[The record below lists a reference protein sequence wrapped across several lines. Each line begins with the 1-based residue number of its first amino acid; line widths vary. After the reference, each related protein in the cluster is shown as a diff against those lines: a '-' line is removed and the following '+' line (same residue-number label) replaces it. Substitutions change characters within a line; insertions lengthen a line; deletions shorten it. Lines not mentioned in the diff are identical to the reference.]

1 VTQNEFQDN
10 NNIYYK
16 VEKRMNRKD
25 FLTLI
30 ALIDSLNKLGCD
42 FKDIMTKEQADKFLK
57 IHETK
62 FIELKD
68 KEKLIEELKKT
79 LQHRLKN
86 LK

>member
-1 VTQNEFQDN
+1 
-10 NNIYYK
+10 
-16 VEKRMNRKD
+16 MNRKD